1 MKMNVGVIVMSVDNE
16 KNNIVK
22 FSKMFKKQIKENG
35 YEETIILIAW
45 NIQKIQNFLIEKQ
58 EFKN

>member
-1 MKMNVGVIVMSVDNE
+1 MSEITE
-16 KNNIVK
+16 KNNLDK

-45 NIQKIQNFLIEKQ
+45 NIQKIQNFLIEKKD
-58 EFKN
+58 FKN

>member
-1 MKMNVGVIVMSVDNE
+1 MKMNGGVIVMSVDNE

>member
-1 MKMNVGVIVMSVDNE
+1 MKMTGADIVMSVDNE